1 MISNIKN
8 SRGFSLVETLVAVTI
23 LLVAVL
29 VPMHIASQSIK
40 TAAFSREQLVAVSLA
55 QEGVEAMIRLRD
67 NDALDGGPTWDWYD
81 DLPAGCKAASGCS
94 YDVGTDTYVS
104 CSTIANCRLYL
115 DDTAADDEYYTHQS
129 SGLVDTGFTRQV
141 RVSEIVADREALI
154 TSTISWDSGILDG
167 NTVSITTRTEVFNQY
182 E

>member
-55 QEGVEAMIRLRD
+55 QEGVETIVRLRD

-81 DLPAGCKAASGCS
+81 NLPAACKAAAGCS
-94 YDVGTDTYVS
+94 YDGGTDTYVD
-104 CSTIANCRLYL
+104 CNTIANCRLYL
-115 DDTAADDEYYTHQS
+115 DDAATDGEYYTHES
-129 SGLVDTGFTRQV
+129 SGLVDSGFTRQI
-141 RVSEIVADREALI
+141 RVSEVVADSEVLI
-154 TSTISWDSGILDG
+154 TSTVSWDSGILDG
-167 NTVSITTRTEVFNQY
+167 DTVSITTRTEVFNQY